1 VGSGQIA
8 AQTVAYDQLV
18 LNNVRS
24 AVKLDEGIITM
35 SPITAGL
42 YNGREV
48 GAVIIDVRAHPV
60 AYTVNSRLEGIDAN
74 QFLSSISS
82 LKETLNGVL
91 SASTNGRFSANGSA
105 STIVR
110 TLNGNVSVNLA
121 EGKLAHVDL
130 LHQLAAIGR
139 FTRTARAVEPFTRLI
154 RMNGD
159 FEITNGLARTRNLE
173 AVIEDGSLA
182 AEGTVDLGDQK
193 LDFRLTAV
201 LSEDYSQSVGG
212 IRIAGLMSTVLP
224 NRRGE
229 FVIPI
234 RMTGTLKNPQFAPD
248 LEKIARMKLQNLL
261 PTLGNPDKL
270 STGILGEISRTKT
283 EPEVT
288 QPRVLPQPTDLLRDI
303 FQGVFGGDRG
313 Q

>member
-1 VGSGQIA
+1 
-8 AQTVAYDQLV
+8 
-18 LNNVRS
+18 
-24 AVKLDEGIITM
+24 M
-35 SPITAGL
+35 SPVTAGL

-48 GAVIIDVRAHPV
+48 GTVIINVRAQPV
-60 AYTVNSRLEGIDAN
+60 EYSVNSKLEGIDAN

-82 LKETLNGVL
+82 LKETLNGVM

-105 STIVR
+105 GTIVR
-110 TLNGNVSVNLA
+110 TLNGTVSVNLA
-121 EGKLAHVDL
+121 NGKLANVDL

-139 FTRTARAVEPFTRLI
+139 FSRTARAVGPFTRLI

-159 FEITNGLARTRNLE
+159 FDITNGLARTRNLE

-182 AEGTVDLGDQK
+182 AEGTVDLVDQK
-193 LDFRLTAV
+193 LDLHLTAV

-212 IRIAGLMSTVLP
+212 TRIAGLMSTVLP

-261 PTLGNPDKL
+261 PTFGNPDKL
-270 STGILGEISRTKT
+270 STGILGEIFRTKT
-283 EPEVT
+283 QPAEP
-288 QPRVLPQPTDLLRDI
+288 QPREQPQDVLRDI
-303 FQGVFGGDRG
+303 LQGVFGGDRG